1 MLFSFQILYNFD
13 ANFDDFDHKHVLEIV
28 IKLRII
34 NCNVLPYKPARTL
47 KGAKSG
53 ETPIVVA
60 DG

>member
-1 MLFSFQILYNFD
+1 MLFSFQILC
-13 ANFDDFDHKHVLEIV
+13 NFDDFDHQHVLEIV